1 VASFAA
7 TRSLIEGV
15 KFMKPF
21 FRQIKVRFYAFALF
35 HVLFLLAGSAD
46 AQTQVANFSTGKVGT
61 KSYENFSF
69 GVEDGVRGNIT
80 YTYGRNRHEIK
91 LNYAGRDTLNG
102 IAVFK
107 VEFPN
112 NEVFYVIPQRTYLKI
127 VNKKGT
133 YNKVFRWSYE
143 GPVNGIGTFCEPC
156 TQDGKESVAL
166 IRKYFF

>member
-1 VASFAA
+1 
-7 TRSLIEGV
+7 
-15 KFMKPF
+15 MKPF
-21 FRQIKVRFYAFALF
+21 FTQIRVRFNVFVIFLA
-35 HVLFLLAGSAD
+35 LFLLAGSAYT
-46 AQTQVANFSTGKVGT
+46 QTQVANFSTGKVGT

-69 GVEDGVRGNIT
+69 GVEDGVRGDIT
-80 YTYGRNRHEIK
+80 YTYGKNGREIK

-112 NEVFYVIPQRTYLKI
+112 NEVFYVIPQKTYLKI
-127 VNKKGT
+127 VNEKGT
-133 YNKVFRWSYE
+133 YNKIFRWEYE
-143 GPVNGIGTFCEPC
+143 GPVNGIGTFCNAC